1 MDVQILPAE
10 VLQKLVENGKIY
22 REAKAS
28 GDYNL
33 AESKL
38 LASWEAF
45 PHPKHSWDSS
55 ESLIKTIVQYYIDRK
70 EFSSAERW
78 VGELFKCEP
87 LPGDPKPYL
96 LLGKIYYE
104 SGKHE
109 LAKEN
114 LIKAYEMGGRRG
126 YANEDQKYL
135 KFALDQMK
143 KSNK

>member
-1 MDVQILPAE
+1 MDIQNLPAE
-10 VLQKLVENGKIY
+10 VLQKLVKNGKIY

-28 GDYNL
+28 GDYSL

-45 PHPKHSWDSS
+45 PDPKHSWDSS
-55 ESLIKTIVQYYIDRK
+55 ESLIKTIVQYYIERK
-70 EFSSAERW
+70 EFSAAESW

-104 SGKHE
+104 SGKTE

-126 YANEDQKYL
+126 CANEDQKYL
-135 KFALDQMK
+135 EFALDQIK
-143 KSNK
+143 KSDK

>member
-1 MDVQILPAE
+1 MNIQNLPAE
-10 VLQKLVENGKIY
+10 VLQKLAENGKIY

-28 GDYNL
+28 GDCNL
-33 AESKL
+33 AESKF

-55 ESLIKTIVQYYIDRK
+55 ESLIKTIVQHYIDRK
-70 EFSSAERW
+70 EFSSAESW

-96 LLGKIYYE
+96 LLGKIYYD
-104 SGKHE
+104 SGRTE

-135 KFALDQMK
+135 KLALDQMK
-143 KSNK
+143 KSEK

>member
-1 MDVQILPAE
+1 MDIQNLPAE

-28 GDYNL
+28 GDYSL

-45 PHPKHSWDSS
+45 PHPKHSWNSS

-70 EFSSAERW
+70 EFSSAESW

-87 LPGDPKPYL
+87 LPCDPMPYF
-96 LLGKIYYE
+96 LLGKIYYD
-104 SGKHE
+104 SGRTE

-114 LIKAYEMGGRRG
+114 LIKAYEAGGRRG

-143 KSNK
+143 KSEK